1 MPIDRSD
8 EIWTMIRNYLSHF
21 TNGRA
26 GEPDFT
32 KLKHEVENDPVVVLE
47 RINRN
52 FHRKIL
58 PQRKL
63 ASYSGF
69 ANQQTIDRFRTVKNK
84 SIDKI
89 RRMTVVLGLFTG
101 LGRKLL

>member
-1 MPIDRSD
+1 MGTGRVMSH
-8 EIWTMIRNYLSHF
+8 IRMQAFFRPFANCA
-21 TNGRA
+21 RA

-47 RINRN
+47 RLNRN
-52 FHRKIL
+52 RKIL

-63 ASYSGF
+63 ASHAGF

-84 SIDKI
+84 NIDKI

-101 LGRKLL
+101 LGRKIL